1 MTTTCTIIILEPTA
15 DHYFFSYLTSA
26 VFKALMLV
34 GLGKFLKQI
43 IQIKHNGVKNH
54 NWPGRGKSV
63 AWLFII
69 TSVVEDLNSGLLRT
83 NPASGQAGLELGASE
98 FQGQCSNRSA
108 MLP

>member
-43 IQIKHNGVKNH
+43 IQINGVKNH

-98 FQGQCSNRSA
+98 FQGQHSNRSA